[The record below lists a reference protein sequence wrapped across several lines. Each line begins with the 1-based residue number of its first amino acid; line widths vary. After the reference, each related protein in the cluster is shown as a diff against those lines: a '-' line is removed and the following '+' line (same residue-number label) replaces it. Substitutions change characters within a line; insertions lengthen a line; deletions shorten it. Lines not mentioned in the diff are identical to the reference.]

1 MTPKF
6 PVDLLD
12 KWFPIPDPE
21 NRFYK
26 DKDDHCSAD
35 DRSKCVNFAPVL
47 KTHGCC
53 EYLLVTGE
61 CDFPEE
67 LKRTAIRGWRK

>member
-1 MTPKF
+1 MTTKF
-6 PVDLLD
+6 PTELLD
-12 KWFPIPDPE
+12 KLFPIPTE

-26 DKDDHCSAD
+26 DKDDHCSAHVD

-53 EYLLVTGE
+53 EYMLVTGE
-61 CDFPEE
+61 CDFNE
-67 LKRTAIRGWRK
+67 